1 MMRLLSRRSALLSGL
16 ALAACS
22 QTGTVPL
29 TVQDQQDVTRV
40 EDYLNGLTT
49 LQSRFV
55 QTWPDGSQGEGML
68 NYQPGQ
74 LRLDYSNP
82 RGMTLTAGDGH
93 LVLDNPQ
100 TGAVTRMGLSHT
112 PLGLLLA
119 RPIHMQG
126 AVTVTA
132 VKRGPSTLQ
141 VSVARTDRLSD
152 GLLTLRFRDEG
163 EERLT
168 LSGLVIVDDRQHMIT
183 LNFSG

>member
-22 QTGTVPL
+22 QTRTFPL
-29 TVQDQQDVTRV
+29 TMQDQQDVARV
-40 EDYLNGLTT
+40 EDYLNGLTS
-49 LQSRFV
+49 LQSWFV
-55 QTWPDGSQGEGML
+55 QTWPDGSRGSGTL
-68 NYQPGQ
+68 NYTPGQ

-82 RGMTLTAGDGH
+82 KGMTLTAGDGH

-132 VKRGPSTLQ
+132 VRRGPATLQ
-141 VSVARTDRLSD
+141 VSIAKTGRLSD

-163 EERLT
+163 VKLV
-168 LSGLVIVDDRQHMIT
+168 LSGLVIVDDRQHVIT
-183 LNFSG
+183 LDFSE